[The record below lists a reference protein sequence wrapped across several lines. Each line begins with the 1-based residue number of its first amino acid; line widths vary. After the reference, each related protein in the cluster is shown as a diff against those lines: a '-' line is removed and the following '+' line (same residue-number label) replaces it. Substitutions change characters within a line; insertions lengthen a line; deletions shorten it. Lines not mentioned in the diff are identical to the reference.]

1 MQQKPRFGFALEYV
15 DDIDAAKHFYADVLG
30 LVIER
35 EAPQFIQF
43 TNFAIASDESLSGTR
58 QLELY
63 WIVDDASAAFQEL
76 SSKAEIASP
85 IKQMPF
91 GRVFSVKG
99 PTGEP
104 RYLIEFAARRPSV
117 NVR

>member
-63 WIVDDASAAFQEL
+63 WIVDDAEAAYREL
-76 SSKAEIASP
+76 SPKAEIASP
-85 IKQMPF
+85 VKQMPF
-91 GRVFSVKG
+91 GKVFSVKG

-117 NVR
+117 SVR